1 MSFATADLYDEHGE
15 DLQSVTTQ
23 FISVGGVHRFTGPI
37 RTVRCFESNVDV
49 KKLVATPGEGAV
61 LVVDGQGSMNRALLG
76 DNVAR
81 TAMENGWAGL
91 IINAPVRDRVELGTL
106 DIQVALAFAQAARA
120 LIDEAK
126 HLVIASAHPS
136 PLSARRGFFG
146 SRLFSR
152 ANAWL
157 EGQGEKPIAW

>member
-1 MSFATADLYDEHGE
+1 M
-15 DLQSVTTQ
+15 TTQ
-23 FISVGGVHRFTGPI
+23 FISVGGVHQFSGPI

-49 KKLVATPGEGAV
+49 KELVATPGEGAV

-106 DIQVALAFAQAARA
+106 EIGVKALGTNPRKSSKTGVGERDIPLTIGGETFNSGDIVYSDDDG
-120 LIDEAK
+120 I
-126 HLVIASAHPS
+126 VIVTPE
-136 PLSARRGFFG
+136 
-146 SRLFSR
+146 
-152 ANAWL
+152 N
-157 EGQGEKPIAW
+157 

>member
-49 KKLVATPGEGAV
+49 KKLVATAGEGAV

-106 DIQVALAFAQAARA
+106 DIGIKALGTNPR
-120 LIDEAK
+120 K
-126 HLVIASAHPS
+126 S
-136 PLSARRGFFG
+136 
-146 SRLFSR
+146 
-152 ANAWL
+152 
-157 EGQGEKPIAW
+157 